1 MKKKLLI
8 SSILMTAVA
17 IVMISCSKDDDDD
30 SNIPDDVVGTWVMD
44 GYYKG
49 DDTHTHWFTY
59 EEDGIQETTITLKK
73 NGKCSGKGMLING
86 EGDYIVKTG
95 NKWNDGYWAI
105 FQFVQNGSKMTTATL
120 TSFDNDR
127 LTGYVEIDGYDQKL
141 FIFRKQ

>member
-17 IVMISCSKDDDDD
+17 IVMISCSKDDDD
-30 SNIPDDVVGTWVMD
+30 SNIPDYVVGTWVMD

-127 LTGYVEIDGYDQKL
+127 LTGYVEIHGYDQKL

>member
-49 DDTHTHWFTY
+49 DDTHTCWFAY

-105 FQFVQNGSKMTTATL
+105 FQFVQNGSKMSTVTL

>member
-1 MKKKLLI
+1 
-8 SSILMTAVA
+8 MTAVA

-49 DDTHTHWFTY
+49 DDTHTCWFAY

-73 NGKCSGKGMLING
+73 NGKCSGKGMIING

-105 FQFVQNGSKMTTATL
+105 FQFVQNGSKMSTVTL

>member
-17 IVMISCSKDDDDD
+17 IVMISCSKDDDD
-30 SNIPDDVVGTWVMD
+30 SNIPDYVVGTWVMD

-127 LTGYVEIDGYDQKL
+127 LSGG
-141 FIFRKQ
+141 

>member
-17 IVMISCSKDDDDD
+17 IVMISCSKNDDD
-30 SNIPDDVVGTWVMD
+30 SNIPDYVVGTWAMD

-49 DDTHTHWFTY
+49 DDTHTRWFTY

-105 FQFVQNGSKMTTATL
+105 FQFVQNGSKMSTVTL
-120 TSFDNDR
+120 TSYDNDY

>member
-17 IVMISCSKDDDDD
+17 IVMISCSKDDDD
-30 SNIPDDVVGTWVMD
+30 SNIPDYVVGTWVMD

-59 EEDGIQETTITLKK
+59 EEDGIQETTISLKK

>member
-17 IVMISCSKDDDDD
+17 IVMISCSKDDDD
-30 SNIPDDVVGTWVMD
+30 SNIPDYVVVTWVMD

>member
-17 IVMISCSKDDDDD
+17 IVMISCSKDDDD
-30 SNIPDDVVGTWVMD
+30 SNIPDYVVGTWVMD

-49 DDTHTHWFTY
+49 DDIHTHWFTY

>member
-8 SSILMTAVA
+8 YSILMTAVA
-17 IVMISCSKDDDDD
+17 IVMISCSKDDDD
-30 SNIPDDVVGTWVMD
+30 SNIPDYVVGTWVMD

-49 DDTHTHWFTY
+49 DDTHTCWFAY

-73 NGKCSGKGMLING
+73 NGKCSGKGMIING

-105 FQFVQNGSKMTTATL
+105 FQFVQNGSKMSTVTL

>member
-17 IVMISCSKDDDDD
+17 IVMISCSKDDDD
-30 SNIPDDVVGTWVMD
+30 SNIPDYVVGTWVMD

>member
-17 IVMISCSKDDDDD
+17 IVMISCSKDDDD
-30 SNIPDDVVGTWVMD
+30 SNIPDYVVGTWVMD

-49 DDTHTHWFTY
+49 DYTHTHWFTY

>member
-17 IVMISCSKDDDDD
+17 IVMISCSKDDDD
-30 SNIPDDVVGTWVMD
+30 SNIPDYVVGTWVMD

-49 DDTHTHWFTY
+49 DDTHTQWFTY

>member
-17 IVMISCSKDDDDD
+17 IVMISCSKDDDD
-30 SNIPDDVVGTWVMD
+30 SNIPDYVVGTWVMD

-105 FQFVQNGSKMTTATL
+105 FQFVQNGSKRTTATL

>member
-30 SNIPDDVVGTWVMD
+30 SNIPDYVVGTWVMD

-73 NGKCSGKGMLING
+73 NGKCSGKGMIING

>member
-17 IVMISCSKDDDDD
+17 IVMISCSKDDDD
-30 SNIPDDVVGTWVMD
+30 SNIPDYVVGTWVMD

-105 FQFVQNGSKMTTATL
+105 FQFVQNGSKMSTVTL

>member
-17 IVMISCSKDDDDD
+17 IVMISCSKDDDD
-30 SNIPDDVVGTWVMD
+30 SNIPDYVVGTWVMD

-49 DDTHTHWFTY
+49 DDIHTHWFTY

-86 EGDYIVKTG
+86 EGDYIVKTA

>member
-8 SSILMTAVA
+8 SSILMTTVA
-17 IVMISCSKDDDDD
+17 IVMISCSKDDDD
-30 SNIPDDVVGTWVMD
+30 SNIPDYVVGTWVMD

>member
-17 IVMISCSKDDDDD
+17 IVMISCSKDDDD
-30 SNIPDDVVGTWVMD
+30 SNIPDYVVGTWVMD

-49 DDTHTHWFTY
+49 DDTHTHWFAY

>member
-17 IVMISCSKDDDDD
+17 IVMISCSKDDDD
-30 SNIPDDVVGTWVMD
+30 SNIPDYVVGTWVMD

-73 NGKCSGKGMLING
+73 NGKCSGKGMIING

-105 FQFVQNGSKMTTATL
+105 FQFVQNGSKMSTVTL

>member
-17 IVMISCSKDDDDD
+17 IVMISCSKDDDD
-30 SNIPDDVVGTWVMD
+30 SNIPDYVVGTWVMD

-73 NGKCSGKGMLING
+73 NGKCSGKGMLIN
-86 EGDYIVKTG
+86 GDYIVKTG

>member
-17 IVMISCSKDDDDD
+17 IVMISCSKDDDD
-30 SNIPDDVVGTWVMD
+30 SNIPDYVVGTWVMD

-49 DDTHTHWFTY
+49 DDTHTCWFAY

-73 NGKCSGKGMLING
+73 NGKCSGKGMIING

>member
-17 IVMISCSKDDDDD
+17 IVMISCSKDDDD
-30 SNIPDDVVGTWVMD
+30 SNIPDYVVGTWVMD

-49 DDTHTHWFTY
+49 DDTHTCWFAY

>member
-8 SSILMTAVA
+8 PSILMTAVA
-17 IVMISCSKDDDDD
+17 IVMISCSKDDDD

-73 NGKCSGKGMLING
+73 NGKCSGKGMIING

-105 FQFVQNGSKMTTATL
+105 FQFVQNGSKMSTVTL